1 VRVRTNTAEQ
11 TRTVTDQTRELLNT
25 VDRRRFDTIEEFVDS
40 LASLRRVRGEII
52 GLKELRYVDVGHVE
66 TLEKQVIEATEQLS
80 QRCVQ
85 FLLRDYALRPYEE
98 HVEQEQAGIE
108 QLTKV
113 ADARAVDEKIAA
125 SAAELE

>member
-1 VRVRTNTAEQ
+1 HEDAANLGEPLGQIREAAAAAVEELEKVVRVRTNTAEQ

-25 VDRRRFDTIEEFVDS
+25 VGRRRFETIEEFVDS

-85 FLLRDYALRPYEE
+85 FLLRDDALRPYEE
-98 HVEQEQAGIE
+98 H
-108 QLTKV
+108 
-113 ADARAVDEKIAA
+113 
-125 SAAELE
+125 